1 MSAPQ
6 LVNPMG
12 ARKARAV
19 RTTGGSSAGDLSID
33 ALVFDEVEVPEPGP
47 GQVLVAVKAV
57 SLNFRDLAVVT
68 GRYPRNTSQ
77 PTIIASDGCGEVIAA
92 GEAVTALKNGD
103 RVAGS
108 FFQKWITGPFA
119 REYGASALGGALDG
133 VLTRFRVF
141 DQEGL
146 VRIPQHFSYEEG
158 ATLPCAGLTAWNAL
172 APTAHV
178 QAGDTVLLLGTGGV
192 SMFGLQFAKLHGARV
207 IITSSSDAKLA
218 RAKALGADETI
229 NYKTTPEWDKE
240 VLRLTGGKGAD
251 IVLEVGG
258 GETFARS
265 MNSVRAS
272 GQIAVIGVLSGVV
285 GTIPIGLIGLETLS
299 VRGIFV
305 GSVAMFEDMNR
316 AITANQLR
324 PVIDRVFPF
333 EQSLDALRYMQSAQH
348 FGKIVIRL

>member
-1 MSAPQ
+1 MSAPHLAAPKTAHRAQ
-6 LVNPMG
+6 
-12 ARKARAV
+12 AV
-19 RTTGGSSAGDLSID
+19 RTTGGASID
-33 ALVFDEVEVPEPGP
+33 QLVFDEVTVPEPGP
-47 GQVLVAVKAV
+47 GQVLVAIKAV

-77 PTIIASDGCGEVIAA
+77 PTIIGSDGSGEVIAV
-92 GEAVTALKNGD
+92 GDGVSSFGSGD
-103 RVAGS
+103 RVVGS

-119 REYGASALGGALDG
+119 RQYGASALGGAIDG
-133 VLTRFRVF
+133 VLTQYRVF
-141 DQEGL
+141 HHEGL
-146 VRIPQHFSYEEG
+146 LRIPEHLSFEEA

>member
-1 MSAPQ
+1 MA
-6 LVNPMG
+6 
-12 ARKARAV
+12 
-19 RTTGGSSAGDLSID
+19 I
-33 ALVFDEVEVPEPGP
+33 
-47 GQVLVAVKAV
+47 KAV

-68 GRYPRNTSQ
+68 GRYPRNASQ
-77 PTIIASDGCGEVIAA
+77 PTIIASDGSGEVIAV
-92 GEAVTALKNGD
+92 GEAVTAFQTGD

-119 REYGASALGGALDG
+119 REYGASALGGAIDG

-146 VRIPQHFSYEEG
+146 LRIPEHLSYEEG

-192 SMFGLQFAKLHGARV
+192 SIFGLQFAKLHGARV
-207 IITSSSDAKLA
+207 IITSSSDEKLA

-229 NYKTTPEWDKE
+229 NYKTHA
-240 VLRLTGGKGAD
+240 RMGQRGAAPHRRQRSRHRTRSGRRRNFPPFHE
-251 IVLEVGG
+251 LGPGVGANRRHRRAQRAWRA
-258 GETFARS
+258 TCRS
-265 MNSVRAS
+265 A
-272 GQIAVIGVLSGVV
+272 
-285 GTIPIGLIGLETLS
+285 LIGLQTLS

-316 AITANQLR
+316 AIAANQLR

-333 EQSLDALRYMQSAQH
+333 EQSADALRYHAKRATFRQNRHLTVTTLLRSIRA
-348 FGKIVIRL
+348 KI

>member
-6 LVNPMG
+6 LVNSKPG
-12 ARKARAV
+12 RKAQAV
-19 RTTGGSSAGDLSID
+19 RTNGGASIND
-33 ALVFDEVEVPEPGP
+33 LVFDEVRVPEPGA
-47 GQVLVAVKAV
+47 GQVLVAIKAV

-68 GRYPRNTSQ
+68 GRYPRNASQ
-77 PTIIASDGCGEVIAA
+77 PTIIASDASGEVV
-92 GEAVTALKNGD
+92 AVGDGVRDLQTGD

-108 FFQKWITGPFA
+108 FFQKWIHGPFA
-119 REYGASALGGALDG
+119 REYGASALGGGIDG
-133 VLTRFRVF
+133 VLTQFRVF

-146 VRIPQHFSYEEG
+146 LRIPEHLSYQEG

-172 APTAHV
+172 VPTTHV

-192 SMFGLQFAKLHGARV
+192 SIFGLQFAKLHGARV
-207 IITSSSDAKLA
+207 IITSSSEEKLA

-265 MNSVRAS
+265 MNSARAS
-272 GQIAVIGVLSGVV
+272 GQIAVIGVLTGVTGMV
-285 GTIPIGLIGLETLS
+285 PVGLIGIQTLS

-316 AITANQLR
+316 AITANQMR
-324 PVIDRVFPF
+324 PVIDRVFTF
-333 EQSLDALRYMQSAQH
+333 EQSVDALRYLQSARH
-348 FGKIVIRL
+348 FGKVVISV